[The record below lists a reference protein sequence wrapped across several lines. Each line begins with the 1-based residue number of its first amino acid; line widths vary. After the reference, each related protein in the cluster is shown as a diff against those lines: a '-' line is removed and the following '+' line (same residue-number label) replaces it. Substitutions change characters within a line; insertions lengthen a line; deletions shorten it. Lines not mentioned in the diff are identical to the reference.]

1 MKIRK
6 LFFFHSSG
14 SSIFKGTIDAAN
26 KFAECANGE
35 YNLLL
40 IGLPLK
46 DDYLDGLHKDIIY
59 LGYVDWLKDLYAF
72 LDLAVLTDDGL
83 MVEESVACELPTVAL
98 TRVKWGR
105 YHNMAGIFEGAV
117 IESEL
122 DESNEKIMEA
132 LNNLDSLKEASKK
145 YSSNLVHSKEILA
158 DKILEAVKK

>member
-1 MKIRK
+1 MLHWGI
-6 LFFFHSSG
+6 
-14 SSIFKGTIDAAN
+14 
-26 KFAECANGE
+26 
-35 YNLLL
+35 YN
-40 IGLPLK
+40 
-46 DDYLDGLHKDIIY
+46 DIIY

-122 DESNEKIMEA
+122 DESNERIMEA